1 MFTTAPVQR
10 DTPLIGSGK
19 LPCTSNATNCRYP
32 HLIEITDKAS
42 AKRALPKDL
51 VCARYKN
58 NDRNTFM
65 LLFEKDF
72 PNMAAARYEQNE
84 DFFVKLFSEPDM
96 MQQVM
101 KTMGPILYERL
112 RNAT

>member
-1 MFTTAPVQR
+1 
-10 DTPLIGSGK
+10 
-19 LPCTSNATNCRYP
+19 
-32 HLIEITDKAS
+32 
-42 AKRALPKDL
+42 
-51 VCARYKN
+51 
-58 NDRNTFM
+58 
-65 LLFEKDF
+65 
-72 PNMAAARYEQNE
+72 MAAARYEQNE